1 MAKVFGST
9 GRTLGRT
16 GSRNKG
22 VFRTDF
28 RGFATGWELPQPV
41 GRVFSCDFQIFKGK
55 DQGTNQRFGS
65 NQKQTLIKMKH
76 IHIIEEL
83 LSTNPLTS
91 LDLKQNP
98 QSLMIFGL
106 DEDEDFGSPSQAPMV
121 EKTLEKASQYVYIWT
136 KGRFLGVWV

>member
-28 RGFATGWELPQPV
+28 RGFCYRLGASPTGWTS
-41 GRVFSCDFQIFKGK
+41 VFMRFPDFQGR

-65 NQKQTLIKMKH
+65 NQKQTLLKMKH

-83 LSTNPLTS
+83 LSTNPLT
-91 LDLKQNP
+91 LCPLEQTHQVLAK
-98 QSLMIFGL
+98 FGL
-106 DEDEDFGSPSQAPMV
+106 DEEGGFGGPSQAPME
-121 EKTLEKASQYVYIWT
+121 EKTLGEATPSVDI
-136 KGRFLGVWV
+136 

>member
-22 VFRTDF
+22 VFWTDF
-28 RGFATGWELPQPV
+28 RGFCYRLGASPTGWTS
-41 GRVFSCDFQIFKGK
+41 VFMRFPDFQGR

-65 NQKQTLIKMKH
+65 NQKQTLLKMKH

-106 DEDEDFGSPSQAPMV
+106 DEDEDFGGPSQAPMV